1 MKLTRF
7 IWIYHTVFPLLLP
20 PLFAATAGF
29 CFPAS
34 FLEGQR
40 EREAERVGERL
51 GYNRILVNLFP
62 LASQASPPRPSP
74 ARSVGFVTRENEIFH
89 AIFRQRSRY
98 RTVLYTVWSVGGGK
112 SWGFACFQRDFWLC
126 HRNRSCESASIYCF
140 FPTIGLELCPQP
152 GTVVTPTYVC
162 IIIL

>member
-98 RTVLYTVWSVGGGK
+98 RTVLYTVRWEGEILRICMLSTWFLALP
-112 SWGFACFQRDFWLC
+112 SQSQLRIRIDLLF
-126 HRNRSCESASIYCF
+126 F
-140 FPTIGLELCPQP
+140 FPTIGSELCPQP